1 MLQSKCIARHLKC
14 ACVSWCSWSMNRLR
28 IKSPCEV
35 SVWSVEIFRCG
46 DLIYSF
52 RSEIPCSTVGCF
64 FFCCCFC
71 SVCILSTLLFLK
83 KCFFHF
89 VLGFSWFFCMA
100 FGFRSAK
107 QNPKK
112 KLFIWEI
119 ETNNNKTFNRWN
131 LCNFFFSLLKFIIY
145 QQWRKKQLCS
155 FFFFSRLNG
164 EQRRRSHN
172 IFTVIKRTWFEFMRM
187 AVPVK
192 GENYRKV
199 VLTRRMNKP
208 RLWYARR
215 IYIYVAF
222 SMLLFMHM
230 RVIMLS
236 KGAAQNK
243 TPQGN
248 AARQTIRQ
256 PFLTATYFF
265 RSQFTRDSIM
275 YILRSFQQFSH
286 LIWP

>member
-89 VLGFSWFFCMA
+89 VLGFSWLFCMA

-112 KLFIWEI
+112 NYSYGKSKRTITRHLIDEI
-119 ETNNNKTFNRWN
+119 YVI
-131 LCNFFFSLLKFIIY
+131 FFSL
-145 QQWRKKQLCS
+145 C
-155 FFFFSRLNG
+155 LN
-164 EQRRRSHN
+164 S
-172 IFTVIKRTWFEFMRM
+172 
-187 AVPVK
+187 
-192 GENYRKV
+192 
-199 VLTRRMNKP
+199 
-208 RLWYARR
+208 
-215 IYIYVAF
+215 
-222 SMLLFMHM
+222 
-230 RVIMLS
+230 
-236 KGAAQNK
+236 
-243 TPQGN
+243 
-248 AARQTIRQ
+248 
-256 PFLTATYFF
+256 
-265 RSQFTRDSIM
+265 
-275 YILRSFQQFSH
+275 
-286 LIWP
+286 